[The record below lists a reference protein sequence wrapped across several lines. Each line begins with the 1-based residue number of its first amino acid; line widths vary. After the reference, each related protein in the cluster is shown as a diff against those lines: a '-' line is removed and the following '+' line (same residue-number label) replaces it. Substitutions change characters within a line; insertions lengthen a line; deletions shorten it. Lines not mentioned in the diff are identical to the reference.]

1 VRGKRYLAIMLV
13 ALFALSACSPSTS
26 PAPSGAAT
34 PAPGG
39 EATPAPSGGPATA
52 PPAGETEAIGGASRA
67 DQEYV
72 WISNASNL
80 PLFVERVYPGLEA
93 ASKALNVKVRIAG
106 PTSVDLAAF
115 ITTVDAECT
124 KNPAGVIVVGGWDDA
139 LAAEVD
145 KCIDK
150 KVPTIVTDGDLPM
163 SKRLTYI
170 GTDWY
175 NLGYQHGQYQCKYH
189 KDAGLSAGKLG
200 TISFLAASNFRSARQ
215 GLRDAL
221 KAECPGV
228 EVVADEESGTN
239 VEQVA
244 ANTAA
249 ILQGN
254 PDLTGMVG
262 FDSEAGPG
270 IVRAVDESG
279 RKIIITSNEAGRE
292 FLNTV
297 KDGKVLMV
305 NMEKYETMDFFGVFY
320 LYTFYNDII
329 RNLNMDKWLQNPL
342 PARGDSGLIFV
353 TKDNVD
359 VVLEATKPAE

>member
-1 VRGKRYLAIMLV
+1 M
-13 ALFALSACSPSTS
+13 
-26 PAPSGAAT
+26 
-34 PAPGG
+34 
-39 EATPAPSGGPATA
+39 
-52 PPAGETEAIGGASRA
+52 
-67 DQEYV
+67 
-72 WISNASNL
+72 
-80 PLFVERVYPGLEA
+80 
-93 ASKALNVKVRIAG
+93 
-106 PTSVDLAAF
+106 
-115 ITTVDAECT
+115 
-124 KNPAGVIVVGGWDDA
+124 
-139 LAAEVD
+139 
-145 KCIDK
+145 
-150 KVPTIVTDGDLPM
+150 
-163 SKRLTYI
+163 
-170 GTDWY
+170 
-175 NLGYQHGQYQCKYH
+175 
-189 KDAGLSAGKLG
+189 
-200 TISFLAASNFRSARQ
+200 
-215 GLRDAL
+215 
-221 KAECPGV
+221 

-279 RKIIITSNEAGRE
+279 AGKIIITSNEAGRE

-297 KDGKVLMV
+297 KDGKVLMI

-359 VVLEATKPAE
+359 VVLEATKPAQ